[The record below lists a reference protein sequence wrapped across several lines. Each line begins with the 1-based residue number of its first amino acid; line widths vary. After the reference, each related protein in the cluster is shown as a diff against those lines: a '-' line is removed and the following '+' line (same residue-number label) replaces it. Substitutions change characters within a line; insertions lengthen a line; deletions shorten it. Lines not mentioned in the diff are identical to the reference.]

1 MVSTAGGENG
11 EACAVCAVGT
21 AAWGICVGGT
31 IAAGICAGGT
41 TVAGTAVFGLGLV
54 AGTAVAGALPSG
66 LCLAGTCMGIE
77 SMPIWTD
84 GPDAGDPATGMRGL
98 VEGVPAGAAYG
109 RAAVGGG
116 VMFTSSIGPEP
127 GLGGMTDVGMTVGPM
142 AAKAS
147 GGGTAVFA
155 TLIGAGI
162 TSGGG
167 VGG

>member
-1 MVSTAGGENG
+1 
-11 EACAVCAVGT
+11 
-21 AAWGICVGGT
+21 
-31 IAAGICAGGT
+31 
-41 TVAGTAVFGLGLV
+41 
-54 AGTAVAGALPSG
+54 
-66 LCLAGTCMGIE
+66 
-77 SMPIWTD
+77 MPIWTD

-127 GLGGMTDVGMTVGPM
+127 GLGGKTDVGMTVGPM